1 MSEPAFKNKK
11 LENLDEKWSQFR
23 DSIQLEEEPAYSYQE
38 LMVETFPI
46 IYEGWNNKSDVID
59 KDIARLSGTLMS
71 VFCGL
76 YDDDGNFLG
85 NPDYEDESIVL
96 NSILEDLMFL
106 EGLEFDSD
114 GNLLVQDFLVNPKT
128 FEIDWCLN
136 DEDE

>member
-23 DSIQLEEEPAYSYQE
+23 DSIQLEEEPACSYQE

-71 VFCGL
+71 F
-76 YDDDGNFLG
+76 FLRT
-85 NPDYEDESIVL
+85 I
-96 NSILEDLMFL
+96 
-106 EGLEFDSD
+106 
-114 GNLLVQDFLVNPKT
+114 
-128 FEIDWCLN
+128 
-136 DEDE
+136 